1 MTQSFYP
8 YLLTSMTETTNS
20 QPKKSNA
27 GTSIPSKDSHVL
39 PDAEAERRRVFY
51 RKMAYIEM
59 KKLRPK
65 HPHV

>member
-1 MTQSFYP
+1 MTSA
-8 YLLTSMTETTNS
+8 N
-20 QPKKSNA
+20 QPTPTGGSS
-27 GTSIPSKDSHVL
+27 TPSKDSHKQKHL
-39 PDAEAERRRVFY
+39 TPEEAERRRVFY